1 MGENG
6 GVWWCV
12 GGTIVS
18 GISRSTSWC
27 KKVRWP
33 ESFPTMVAGFCW
45 CPAMGGGRKNQ
56 EREREFVRCVC
67 FI

>member
-12 GGTIVS
+12 GGTMVS

-27 KKVRWP
+27 KKVSWPENILARWP
-33 ESFPTMVAGFCW
+33 DSAAPPVEPPPDSSK
-45 CPAMGGGRKNQ
+45 R
-56 EREREFVRCVC
+56 EREREFLV
-67 FI
+67 